1 MERVKGTAGVKP
13 LECINP
19 GRNRWAVRLDV
30 QKDAEGAEDA
40 VSYVEEVYDHE
51 PTADDVRSLVLM
63 AIEAYDTSDA
73 VNGFV
78 LDGRK
83 MWLDNLNRT
92 SLLEVARSAAAAD
105 PSSTVEVWTDGE
117 CVNVPAS
124 DLVGY
129 LLQLI
134 VYAKATFD
142 VTQHHKLDVHA
153 ITEVEGL
160 LEYNV
165 RADYPPTLVFELS
178 D

>member
-92 SLLEVARSAAAAD
+92 SLLEVARSAAASD
-105 PSSTVEVWTDGE
+105 PSSTVEVWADGE
-117 CVNVPAS
+117 YMNVPAP

-129 LLQLI
+129 LSQLI

-142 VTQHHKLDVHA
+142 VTQHHKMDVHA